1 VSEHGIAPGAA
12 MDERTS
18 RNNKI
23 TALVLASIV
32 AVFFFGI
39 MLKYLLLR

>member
-1 VSEHGIAPGAA
+1 
-12 MDERTS
+12 MNQQTT

>member
-1 VSEHGIAPGAA
+1 
-12 MDERTS
+12 MDQQTS

-23 TALVLASIV
+23 TALVLASLV
-32 AVFFFGI
+32 AMFFFGI